1 MENLSACS
9 IAVIGCSG
17 CGKSTFIRKSLK
29 RHDLSDAQSQ
39 SATVREGAHT
49 KEVKYSRRLARYSQ
63 GTSTEVLLTI
73 YEFSTEEWVLE
84 DGSLLSAWA
93 TGVPKVDGIF
103 VCYDASDM
111 KSFNHVVEILV
122 GYRALDIPAIVLACK
137 SDLENHILPVNALR
151 IVQPYC
157 GIIEATTKTEEGKSK
172 MRRSI
177 EVMLRLISES
187 SGRKSETIIFSPST
201 PAEITTSSS
210 SITLADSETPT
221 PTPTSVPPLPKHDV
235 DPPSIPPLPTM
246 ARNPSLS
253 KSGGSLQS
261 VPRIPPAPSSP
272 TRVRSMNDVLSRL
285 GESARAYDSDG
296 GRRLATKSSFRT
308 MKGVSKSDEA
318 LPSSVGP
325 AQTETVEPQDVPIIP
340 RVIKP

>member
-1 MENLSACS
+1 M
-9 IAVIGCSG
+9 IWF
-17 CGKSTFIRKSLK
+17 T
-29 RHDLSDAQSQ
+29 
-39 SATVREGAHT
+39 
-49 KEVKYSRRLARYSQ
+49 
-63 GTSTEVLLTI
+63 
-73 YEFSTEEWVLE
+73 
-84 DGSLLSAWA
+84 
-93 TGVPKVDGIF
+93 
-103 VCYDASDM
+103 
-111 KSFNHVVEILV
+111 
-122 GYRALDIPAIVLACK
+122 
-137 SDLENHILPVNALR
+137 LR
-151 IVQPYC
+151 I
-157 GIIEATTKTEEGKSK
+157 G
-172 MRRSI
+172 
-177 EVMLRLISES
+177 
-187 SGRKSETIIFSPST
+187 GRKSETIIFSPST

-253 KSGGSLQS
+253 KSEGSLQS

-325 AQTETVEPQDVPIIP
+325 SQTETVEPQDVPIIP
-340 RVIKP
+340 RIIKP